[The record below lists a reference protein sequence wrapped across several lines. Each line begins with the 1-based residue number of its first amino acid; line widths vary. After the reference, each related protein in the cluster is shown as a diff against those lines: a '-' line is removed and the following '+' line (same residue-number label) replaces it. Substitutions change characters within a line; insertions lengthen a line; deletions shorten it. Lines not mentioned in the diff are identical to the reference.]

1 MKNTKFPKSLRRR
14 IRSEKARIRKETS
27 TPKEV
32 EEKMEEMYGKITGK
46 KKS

>member
-27 TPKEV
+27 SPKETEV
-32 EEKMEEMYGKITGK
+32 KVEEMYEKVTGK
-46 KKS
+46 KRS